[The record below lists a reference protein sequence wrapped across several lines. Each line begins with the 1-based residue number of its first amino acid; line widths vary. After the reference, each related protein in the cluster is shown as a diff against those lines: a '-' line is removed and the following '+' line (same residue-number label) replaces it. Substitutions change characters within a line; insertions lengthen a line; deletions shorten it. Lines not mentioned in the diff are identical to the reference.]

1 MAMSRS
7 KWIIFLDAHRCRHKR
22 LRGDRIESDDA
33 AASCPAKYWLQEA
46 ANLRYKTAIP
56 APRHSRC
63 GNTGFGQRREETTQ
77 SQLEEQRPVD
87 GSRVVSESEEQ
98 KQADASSDGDPTVKA
113 DDAAGGNFDDRIPS
127 GTVHS
132 TPRKTYICNGSMMR
146 IMMKDRMKSRR
157 NFCPDTLLPAELR
170 IAANWVLY
178 LMRRINTSTGGFV
191 SHKPAS
197 RSSSERT
204 AITAR
209 EKAYHRGPP
218 IVEHHT
224 WPALVKR
231 TRTAANR
238 VDIVPIWLDDKMRDH
253 GQSRHSETEDHLDG
267 QFPQALGATRDQNPP
282 VTVHH
287 LGKTA
292 EDTQQST
299 RKPYVAG
306 HPQLDLDVAETSS
319 APPRVHI
326 VGGPN

>member
-1 MAMSRS
+1 MSRS

-132 TPRKTYICNGSMMR
+132 TPRV
-146 IMMKDRMKSRR
+146 RMHGERGYKIHVE
-157 NFCPDTLLPAELR
+157 D
-170 IAANWVLY
+170 VY
-178 LMRRINTSTGGFV
+178 LQRQ
-191 SHKPAS
+191 
-197 RSSSERT
+197 
-204 AITAR
+204 
-209 EKAYHRGPP
+209 Y
-218 IVEHHT
+218 
-224 WPALVKR
+224 
-231 TRTAANR
+231 
-238 VDIVPIWLDDKMRDH
+238 D
-253 GQSRHSETEDHLDG
+253 EDHDEGQDEEPQEFLPGYIATGRAENRSKLGSVLDE
-267 QFPQALGATRDQNPP
+267 AD
-282 VTVHH
+282 
-287 LGKTA
+287 
-292 EDTQQST
+292 
-299 RKPYVAG
+299 
-306 HPQLDLDVAETSS
+306 
-319 APPRVHI
+319 
-326 VGGPN
+326 